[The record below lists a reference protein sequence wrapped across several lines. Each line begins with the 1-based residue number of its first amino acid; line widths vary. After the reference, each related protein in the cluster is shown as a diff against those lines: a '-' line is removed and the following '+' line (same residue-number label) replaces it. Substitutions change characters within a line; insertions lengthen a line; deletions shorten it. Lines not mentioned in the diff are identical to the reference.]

1 MREVVRLQWAR
12 GFVEEDDGGSGA
24 VRTTF
29 VSMSNLTTEDDART
43 AAAAVLAQLAGPRLS
58 VTADVAGDLWA
69 APGDT
74 FSLILPDGI
83 DTEVVR
89 SREVEV
95 DQDTGRGRI
104 AYTLA
109 DPADLLAERLALA
122 VKRLGNGTV
131 SGRAAASS
139 PSNAVPTGL
148 PAGALEK
155 VTVPPWSFAPPAV
168 GVGPTWTNDG
178 DDLQLTA
185 VVAVTAPPISGGG
198 SLDLKV
204 YVAGTLV
211 RAQTI
216 PGAFFGETA
225 LCQNTIIRSNDTV
238 YVEIS
243 AYTGTAPTTKLTV
256 QLLVAPARLA
266 TKD

>member
-1 MREVVRLQWAR
+1 VKEVVRLQWAR

-29 VSMSNLTTEDDART
+29 VSMTNLSSEADAR
-43 AAAAVLAQLAGPRLS
+43 AAAQATLEQLAGPRQTI
-58 VTADVAGDLWA
+58 TADVAGDVWA
-69 APGDT
+69 GPGDT
-74 FSLILPDGI
+74 FQLVLPTGTE
-83 DTEVVR
+83 TEVVR
-89 SREVEV
+89 SREVQV
-95 DQDTGRGRI
+95 DQDTGRGRVT
-104 AYTLA
+104 YGLA
-109 DPADLLAERLALA
+109 DPADLLAERLALS
-122 VKRLGNGTV
+122 VRRLGNGTA
-131 SGRAAASS
+131 SGRAAAASL
-139 PSNAVPTGL
+139 SNAVPTGL
-148 PAGALEK
+148 PSGALEK

-178 DDLQLTA
+178 DDVQLTA

-198 SLDLKV
+198 SCDLKV

-211 RAQTI
+211 RAMTI
-216 PGAFFGETA
+216 PGAFFGQTA

-243 AYTGTAPTTKLTV
+243 GYTGTAPTTKLVV

>member
-1 MREVVRLQWAR
+1 MTEIVRLQWAR
-12 GFVEEDDGGSGA
+12 GYVEESDGAPGP

-29 VSMSNLTTEDDART
+29 VSMSNIANEADAR
-43 AAAAVLAQLAGPRLS
+43 AAANAVLTQLAGPRLS

-74 FSLILPDGI
+74 FTLVLPDGN

-95 DQDTGRGRI
+95 DQETGRGRI

-109 DPADLLAERLALA
+109 DPADLLAERLALS

-148 PAGALEK
+148 PSGALAK

-168 GVGPTWTNDG
+168 GIGPTWTNDG

-185 VVAVTAPPISGGG
+185 VVAVTAPAISGGG
-198 SLDLKV
+198 ECGLGV
-204 YVAGTLV
+204 YVAGALV
-211 RAQTI
+211 RAMTI
-216 PGAFFGETA
+216 PGAFFGQTA
-225 LCQNTIIRSNDTV
+225 LCQNVVIRSNDSVHVRITS
-238 YVEIS
+238 YD
-243 AYTGTAPTTKLTV
+243 GTAPTTKLVV